1 MMQVAEGEGSTR
13 VSCGGDSNIWHYC
26 TPMDVVNI
34 PKLGADLKSCD
45 SQDAMVVFRM
55 QTDG

>member
-13 VSCGGDSNIWHYC
+13 VSCGSDSNIWHYH

-34 PKLGADLKSCD
+34 AKLGADLKSCD
-45 SQDAMVVFRM
+45 SQDAVVVFGM